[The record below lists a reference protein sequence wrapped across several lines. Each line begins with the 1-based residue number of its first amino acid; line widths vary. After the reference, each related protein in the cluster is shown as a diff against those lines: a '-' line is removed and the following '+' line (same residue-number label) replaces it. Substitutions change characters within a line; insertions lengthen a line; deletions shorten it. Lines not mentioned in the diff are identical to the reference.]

1 MEDKPTAAFILALIG
16 GVLIFL
22 GTLSSFILNIVLI
35 NIFSRLGL
43 PGTSPINIAPFV
55 ALGLWG
61 AVCGTLTVAG
71 ALWINTGEKPKVKRG
86 SILVLVFSI
95 LSWIGAEGGL
105 VIGFILC
112 LIGAILGLTW
122 KPQIKEEPPALPIP
136 P

>member
-16 GVLIFL
+16 GILIFL
-22 GTLSSFILNIVLI
+22 GTLFSAISTIALESFLA
-35 NIFSRLGL
+35 SLGI
-43 PGTSPINIAPFV
+43 PGVPSVNFALVV

-61 AVCGTLTVAG
+61 AVCGTLTVVG
-71 ALWINTGEKPKVKRG
+71 AVWIESGEKHKVKRG
-86 SILVLVFSI
+86 SILVLAFSI

-112 LIGAILGLTW
+112 LIGATLGLTW
-122 KPQIKEEPPALPIP
+122 KSQIKEEPPVLPIP